1 MRLSTIH
8 WAARSRSA
16 SFITMA
22 GALPP
27 NSSDTL
33 VIFFE
38 AAAMMLSPAPT
49 EPVTLTISIFGEPAI
64 SLPITLPLPV
74 TILMTPAGSP
84 ISSIILANSVQFSG
98 VSCEGLMTMVQ
109 PAINAAPALR
119 AMRKN
124 GKFQGRMPA
133 TTPIGF
139 LVSRMVSLGRSL
151 GIISPSIWRAKVA
164 IYSK

>member
-1 MRLSTIH
+1 MRESTIH
-8 WAARSRSA
+8 CAARSRSA
-16 SFITMA
+16 SLQTIA

-27 NSSDTL
+27 NSRLTL

-38 AAAMMLSPAPT
+38 AAAMMLSPALT
-49 EPVTLTISIFGEPAI
+49 EPVTETMSILGEPAI

-74 TILMTPAGSP
+74 TMLMTPAGRPVSATTF
-84 ISSIILANSVQFSG
+84 ANSVQFSG

-109 PAINAAPALR
+109 PAMSAAPALR

-133 TTPIGF
+133 TTPMGF

-151 GIISPSIWRAKVA
+151 GMISPSMWRANDA

>member
-16 SFITMA
+16 SLQTMA

-27 NSSDTL
+27 SSRLTFVMFL
-33 VIFFE
+33 A

-49 EPVTLTISIFGEPAI
+49 EPVTLTMSIFGEPAI
-64 SLPITLPLPV
+64 SFPMTLPRPV
-74 TILMTPAGSP
+74 TMLMTPAGRPVSATT
-84 ISSIILANSVQFSG
+84 LANSVQFSG

-109 PAINAAPALR
+109 PAMRAAPALR
-119 AMRKN
+119 AMRKK

-133 TTPIGF
+133 TTPMGF
-139 LVSRMVSLGRSL
+139 FVSRMVSLGRSL
-151 GIISPSIWRAKVA
+151 GIISPSMWRAKLA